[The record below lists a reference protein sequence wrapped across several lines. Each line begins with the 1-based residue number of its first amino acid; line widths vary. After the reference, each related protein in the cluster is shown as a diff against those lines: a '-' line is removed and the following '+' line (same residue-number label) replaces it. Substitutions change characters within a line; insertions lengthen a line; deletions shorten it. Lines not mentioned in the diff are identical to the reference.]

1 MSMVNRKLSVKKA
14 FNKFNRCESGGVT
27 VEFVVVLPSFL
38 LFILGMI
45 VTSLL
50 IATISDVQQLASDM
64 TRQSLTYVYDTPSEE
79 QLCEKLEQNVQ
90 PMIASQLV
98 FLNGENISDINCQ
111 LASDGRSSTVSVTY
125 DLKNMVFMNFLSD
138 LGWSKTTVTRQA
150 VLML

>member
-1 MSMVNRKLSVKKA
+1 MSRQNKKFNVKQAFRK
-14 FNKFNRCESGGVT
+14 FNKCEHGGVT

-45 VTSLL
+45 VTSML

-64 TRQSLTYVYDTPSEE
+64 TRQSLNYVYDAPTEE
-79 QLCEKLEQNVQ
+79 QLCAKLQQNVQ
-90 PMIASQLV
+90 PMLANQLV
-98 FLNGENISDINCQ
+98 FLSGENISAINCE

-138 LGWSKTTVTRQA
+138 MGWPKTTVTRQA